1 MQEFI
6 DKIEQLQLISQELEP
21 TEANRDSYF
30 NLVRNFANEFINSLD
45 IKKAYHQS
53 SVNELLF
60 KIEDK
65 TKELPEIIDIFN
77 KEVSGKGINAA
88 SGGHLGYVPGGG
100 IFSSSL
106 ADMMVDVSNEYAGMY
121 FASPGGITM
130 ENELIKWM
138 SSIFGYPE
146 STVGNLTSGGSI
158 ANMIAMTTA
167 RDYHQIKG
175 SKIEKSVIYLS
186 EQTHHCVHKALRII
200 GLEDV
205 ILRYIEVD
213 DHSRMN
219 PEDLDQKIHLDT
231 ENGLF
236 PFMIVAS
243 AGTTDTGVIDPLNLI
258 ADIAETN
265 KLWLHVDAAY
275 GGFFILTD
283 LKKDLFKGIERSDS
297 LVVDPH
303 KGLFLPYGI
312 GAVLVKNK
320 KAVYKSHHATAH
332 YMQDALEDDGP
343 VNPADVSPELTRHF
357 RGMRMWLPLQLH
369 GVKPFAA
376 CLEEK
381 VLLTSYIRQHLDNLG
396 FQLGPDPDLSV
407 TYFWYEPKETDANE
421 FNKKLLSFMHQD
433 GRYFFSST
441 KIKDR
446 FVIRVAILSFRT
458 KLREVDLALKM
469 IDTCLSKTIEH
480 FNLSQDR

>member
-21 TEANRDSYF
+21 TEANRDNYF

-158 ANMIAMTTA
+158 AN
-167 RDYHQIKG
+167 
-175 SKIEKSVIYLS
+175 
-186 EQTHHCVHKALRII
+186 
-200 GLEDV
+200 
-205 ILRYIEVD
+205 
-213 DHSRMN
+213 
-219 PEDLDQKIHLDT
+219 
-231 ENGLF
+231 
-236 PFMIVAS
+236 
-243 AGTTDTGVIDPLNLI
+243 
-258 ADIAETN
+258 
-265 KLWLHVDAAY
+265 
-275 GGFFILTD
+275 
-283 LKKDLFKGIERSDS
+283 
-297 LVVDPH
+297 
-303 KGLFLPYGI
+303 
-312 GAVLVKNK
+312 
-320 KAVYKSHHATAH
+320 
-332 YMQDALEDDGP
+332 
-343 VNPADVSPELTRHF
+343 
-357 RGMRMWLPLQLH
+357 
-369 GVKPFAA
+369 
-376 CLEEK
+376 
-381 VLLTSYIRQHLDNLG
+381 
-396 FQLGPDPDLSV
+396 
-407 TYFWYEPKETDANE
+407 
-421 FNKKLLSFMHQD
+421 
-433 GRYFFSST
+433 
-441 KIKDR
+441 
-446 FVIRVAILSFRT
+446 
-458 KLREVDLALKM
+458 
-469 IDTCLSKTIEH
+469 
-480 FNLSQDR
+480 